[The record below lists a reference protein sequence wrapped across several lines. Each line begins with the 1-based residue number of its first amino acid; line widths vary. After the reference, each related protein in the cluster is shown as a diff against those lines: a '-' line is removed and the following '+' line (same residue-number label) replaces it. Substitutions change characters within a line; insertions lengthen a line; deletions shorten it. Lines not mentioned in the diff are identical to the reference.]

1 MGVKTLARSDMKL
14 SSHSDSV
21 SGGGGD
27 CMQDHAACREI
38 ALWIQ
43 TVGEIG
49 GRICGRGSRVYFEV
63 IGMMG
68 LCRTVQTD
76 GNHWE

>member
-1 MGVKTLARSDMKL
+1 MGVKTLFHSDMKL
-14 SSHSDSV
+14 CGYGDSV
-21 SGGGGD
+21 SKGGGD
-27 CMQDHAACREI
+27 CMQGHAACREI

-49 GRICGRGSRVYFEV
+49 GRISGRDSRVYFEV

-68 LCRTVQTD
+68 LCRTGQTN
-76 GNHWE
+76 GNYWE